1 LSDSYSPTAIT
12 TQIHNGLVALG
23 FSPDEHPIDTYRA
36 YIELLVKWNR
46 AYNLTGIDQAE
57 KMVAYHILDSL
68 AVLPYVKGGQCLDI
82 GSGAGLPGLI
92 LALAKP
98 EQHWSLLDSSGKK
111 IRFIN
116 QAVIELG
123 LSNVEAVNC
132 RIENFS
138 PEPRFSTVT
147 VRAWGK
153 LVDLYKVA
161 AHLLQAKGRI
171 LAMKG
176 PDVMAELAALEK
188 KEVNVY
194 KHKLDVP
201 GVEGE
206 RMLIEITALPSG
218 K

>member
-1 LSDSYSPTAIT
+1 MSDSYSPTALT
-12 TQIHNGLVALG
+12 TLIHNGIVAQG
-23 FSPDEHPIDTYRA
+23 FSPDEHPIDA
-36 YIELLVKWNR
+36 YQAFIELLVKWNK
-46 AYNLTGIDQAE
+46 AYNLTAIDQRE

-68 AVLPYVKGGQCLDI
+68 AVLPYVKGKHGLDI

-98 EQHWSLLDSSGKK
+98 EQHWSLLDSNGKK

-116 QAVIELG
+116 QAIIELG

-132 RIENFS
+132 RIEDFS
-138 PEPRFSTVT
+138 TDIRFSTIIA
-147 VRAWGK
+147 RAWGK
-153 LVDLYKVA
+153 LVDLYKAA
-161 AHLLQAKGRI
+161 AHLLQAEGNI

-176 PDVMAELAALEK
+176 PDVMAELAELEN
-188 KEVNVY
+188 KEVNVCN
-194 KHKLDVP
+194 HKLEVP

-206 RMLIEITALPSG
+206 RMLIEITALPSC